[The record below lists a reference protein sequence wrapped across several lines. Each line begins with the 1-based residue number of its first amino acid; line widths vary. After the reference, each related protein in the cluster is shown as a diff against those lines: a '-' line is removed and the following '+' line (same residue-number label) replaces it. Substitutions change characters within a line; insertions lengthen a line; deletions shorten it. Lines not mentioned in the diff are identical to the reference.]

1 VGDWPI
7 KEFLKHHL
15 TNQRAYKRH
24 VRHKRAAAAAQGKGK
39 GKAVREASDSFAE
52 SWYDSDVESL
62 SASDKESNDEEK
74 ED

>member
-7 KEFLKHHL
+7 KEFLKRHL
-15 TNQRAYKRH
+15 TNQHAYKR
-24 VRHKRAAAAAQGKGK
+24 RIRCKRAAAAAQGKGK

-52 SWYDSDVESL
+52 SWYDSSVESL
-62 SASDKESNDEEK
+62 SASNKESNDEEK